1 METLDTILMTLY
13 YDYTPNDR
21 PKKDHATLAK
31 SRREIISELET
42 DHKLMTTLE
51 LDLANDYQLSID
63 QLRRMSDSDYHQL
76 RERLV
81 PSGR

>member
-1 METLDTILMTLY
+1 METLETILITLY
-13 YDYTPNDR
+13 YDYTPDDR
-21 PKKDHATLAK
+21 PKKDRATLAK
-31 SRREIISELET
+31 SRREVIAELES

-51 LDLANDYQLSID
+51 LELAKDYQVSID